1 MNMKR
6 ILALILAGIMLLG
19 AAGVAVF
26 AADSGVATIGGT
38 SYATLQLALDAISDC
53 LNDGIIQLQSD
64 IDEEVVVEADVY
76 LDLNGHDIKE
86 ATVKD
91 GALYVMDSQTTD
103 FVTSTEADYGVI
115 KAYEG
120 NVQPFC
126 APEEDGTGWLMIDD
140 NGIDASFHYV
150 VLQITDMVLRPQT
163 EGEETYNP
171 SLYYKCAFKGDEVVA
186 QNVKT
191 FGVALSIVEEP
202 DASNLKTTCGYSAF
216 TGFQPGEN
224 GNLEQNTG
232 TILRGIMKETN
243 ANLVNKRNANLT
255 VYGRAYLELSSGEYA
270 FGDCRNRTLKEQT
283 QKALNRWTLL
293 NTNSAA
299 DNDKKAALKELCKRY
314 STIMQSWDLPDLD
327 AQYNDVVYD
336 AVTWYDEFQNLP
348 VANKDMSEAE
358 LRQLV
363 VDAFRLQL
371 SFKWTPNSTFKY
383 LDYENDYTTLEP
395 NVVYTGTPY
404 CMSTIYFDKNNDGIV
419 DEAELS
425 QGKGIGCSN
434 LFKVLK
440 YYDPATGVLDITGI
454 GSPEA
459 VNNILVN
466 NCSGG
471 LFWALGRVSNAEKF
485 HTSQHYTPA
494 NGALPV
500 GRVKI
505 DEYQFTQIVD
515 NEIVFKSNAIEQI
528 TTFNGSTGMNPSG
541 QKKADFY
548 KSYAE
553 LQPGDVLLTD
563 GHVRMCAG
571 VYAPRDENGTLIYG
585 DCYLW
590 YIDQNSYGST
600 DENYDNTGFK
610 AQYTY
615 TQSNGYEVHNLG
627 GMLND
632 PIKGTKI
639 SFQELLKAHYIPLT
653 IPEFC
658 TADEI
663 AAYRD
668 EKAAVYFSGT
678 DRETEWETYYNSYT
692 NAIASCSIEK
702 GSISTYNELETW
714 TSTTPSRLFGK
725 GGAMTA
731 NYAMS
736 DFRVAVLDSNG
747 NVVAEEFPHV
757 DTGDR
762 SHSVKINKVTG
773 ALQVLTQ
780 DELNKYGGIGN
791 RLLIETRL
799 STGEWITI
807 LNANLSKNA

>member
-1 MNMKR
+1 MKMKR
-6 ILALILAGIMLLG
+6 VLALILAGIMLLG
-19 AAGVAVF
+19 AAGIAVF
-26 AADSGVATIGGT
+26 AADSNAVATIGDV
-38 SYATLQLALDAISDC
+38 SYDTLQAALDADAE
-53 LNDGIIQLQSD
+53 DIIRLQRD
-64 IDEEVVVEADVY
+64 TEEEVTVTGEVF
-76 LDLNGHDIKE
+76 LDLNGHDIAKVNAE
-86 ATVKD
+86 N
-91 GALYVMDSQTTD
+91 GALYVMDSQTSD
-103 FVTSTEADYGVI
+103 FVAKTEDDYGVI
-115 KAYEG
+115 RAYVG
-120 NVQPFC
+120 DVQEYC
-126 APEEDGTGWLMIDD
+126 APEEYGGFGWLMFND
-140 NGIDASFHYV
+140 NGTNASFHYV
-150 VLQITDMVLRPQT
+150 ELRVTDMVLQPKT
-163 EGEETYNP
+163 EGEEAYNP
-171 SLYYKCAFKGDEVVA
+171 NIYYKCAFKADDFVA
-186 QNVKT
+186 EKVET
-191 FGVALSIVEEP
+191 FGVALSVIEAP
-202 DASNLKTTCGYSAF
+202 SAQNLEDKCGYSKF
-216 TGFQPGEN
+216 TGFQPGPN
-224 GNLEQNTG
+224 GNEQNTG
-232 TILRGIMKETN
+232 TVLKGIMKETN
-243 ANLVNKRNANLT
+243 ANLINKRNSTIPIYGSAYIQLAND
-255 VYGRAYLELSSGEYA
+255 EYV
-270 FGDCRNRTLKEQT
+270 FGDCGSRTLKEQT
-283 QKALNRWTLL
+283 QKAHSRWTLL
-293 NTNSAA
+293 NTNSEA
-299 DNDKKAALKELCKRY
+299 DNIKKAALKELSGRY
-314 STIMQSWDLPDLD
+314 PSVMESWDLPDLD
-327 AQYNDVVYD
+327 QKYNDVVYD
-336 AVTWYDEFQNLP
+336 ASTWYEEFVNLP
-348 VANKDMSEAE
+348 IVNSNMSEAE

-371 SFKWTPNSTFKY
+371 SYKWTPDDNFLY
-383 LDYENDYTTLEP
+383 LDFEDDYTTIKTGM
-395 NVVYTGTPY
+395 VYEGTPY
-404 CMSTIYFDKNNDGIV
+404 CMSTIYFDADDDGTI
-419 DEAELS
+419 DDNEKAT
-425 QGKGIGCSN
+425 GYGIGSSN

-440 YYDPATGVLDITGI
+440 YYDPAAGVLKISEMGDDKAI
-454 GSPEA
+454 
-459 VNNILVN
+459 NNILVN

-505 DEYQFTQIVD
+505 DEYQFTQVVD
-515 NEIVFKSNAIEQI
+515 NEIVFKSNAIEEI
-528 TTFNGSTGMNPSG
+528 TTFNWLTFTNPSG

-563 GHVRMCAG
+563 GHVRMCTG
-571 VYAPRDENGTLIYG
+571 VYAPRDENGTLIYS

-600 DENYDNTGFK
+600 DENYDDAGFRE
-610 AQYTY
+610 QYSY
-615 TQSNGYEVHNLG
+615 TQNNGYEVHNLG
-627 GMLND
+627 GMLDD

-639 SFQELLKAHYIPLT
+639 SFQDLLNAHYIPLT

-663 AAYRD
+663 TAYRD

-678 DRETEWETYYNSYT
+678 DREAEWETYYNSYT
-692 NAIASCSIEK
+692 KIIADCGIEK

-747 NVVAEEFPHV
+747 NIVAEEFPHV